1 MTCAPGCCGL
11 LDFDRD
17 RQQLSSGF
25 TVIPARSAEQ
35 QCRNDRGHAD
45 CPHDRENSEKTKHIS
60 CFHSGRPWPLS
71 RRRLARGPIRRFRMT
86 RSIGRWSFEMSF
98 WLSYDEPWF
107 TSHREH
113 AVGPPAQYARC
124 LIEGGATKVGAVQ
137 ECCGFS
143 GTSLSL
149 SAIRPSSGSER
160 ALIFRIAL
168 LRWTFTVASA
178 MPISPAICL
187 LRRPRAT

>member
-1 MTCAPGCCGL
+1 MAKQGFASRLRTH
-11 LDFDRD
+11 D
-17 RQQLSSGF
+17 LSKSLY
-25 TVIPARSAEQ
+25 PARTSAKAGFLEIVVQ
-35 QCRNDRGHAD
+35 DEGAARM
-45 CPHDRENSEKTKHIS
+45 
-60 CFHSGRPWPLS
+60 
-71 RRRLARGPIRRFRMT
+71 RRRSAAGPLAQHPIMR
-86 RSIGRWSFEMSF
+86 
-98 WLSYDEPWF
+98 DENRTDSP
-107 TSHREH
+107 
-113 AVGPPAQYARC
+113 
-124 LIEGGATKVGAVQ
+124 VQ

-160 ALIFRIAL
+160 AFIFRIAR